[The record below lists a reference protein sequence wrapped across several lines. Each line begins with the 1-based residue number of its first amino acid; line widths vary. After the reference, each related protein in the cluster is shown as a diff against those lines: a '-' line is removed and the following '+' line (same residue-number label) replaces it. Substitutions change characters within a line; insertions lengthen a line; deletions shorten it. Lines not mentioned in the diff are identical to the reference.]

1 MKAYIARDENGKLY
15 LHPIKPHLK
24 NVKPTAYWNNEDEN
38 WMQLPEELYPIATFL
53 NSPIEVEIIETSTL
67 DAVYEGLDQYENFLG
82 MVACMRRAQKE
93 ANDMIAQVECYE
105 EAMEHVKKAEEL
117 ESMVDK
123 WLEGY
128 GATEHIG
135 ICESCGDSI
144 YKTTLNV

>member
-53 NSPIEVEIIETSTL
+53 NSPIEVEIIEKSTL

-82 MVACMRRAQKE
+82 IVACMRRAQKE
-93 ANDMIAQVECYE
+93 ANDMITQVECYE

-123 WLEGY
+123 WLEGE
-128 GATEHIG
+128 A
-135 ICESCGDSI
+135 
-144 YKTTLNV
+144 L

>member
-15 LHPIKPHLK
+15 LHPIKPYLK

-53 NSPIEVEIIETSTL
+53 DSPIEVEIIEKSTL

-123 WLEGY
+123 WLEG
-128 GATEHIG
+128 E
-135 ICESCGDSI
+135 
-144 YKTTLNV
+144 